1 VSVYPAVLEVY
12 QARDGWRWRLTA
24 RNGNII
30 VDSGQAYSA
39 RWRAKRAAVTAA
51 TVPIVL
57 QCGDTQEVLR

>member
-1 VSVYPAVLEVY
+1 MSAYPAVMAVY
-12 QARDGWRWRLTA
+12 HARDGWRWRLTA

-30 VDSGQAYSA
+30 ADGGQAYSA

-57 QCGDTQEVLR
+57 ECGNDTEVLR